1 LNTSELDEELHD
13 KPYRVIISKLSQ
25 TDVDIKSPKGDKY
38 VPFGDYK
45 GGKGKNDP
53 KVNYFK
59 TPGANLL
66 MTANPK
72 ADEEMIQL
80 DCSLPISRRIYEKC
94 EKIWNKTNPNTK
106 GAKPVHLSNNE
117 RSGIE
122 FSYTFYL
129 NVHPAAFRQE
139 YGLTHI
145 FHKGFSQQFPLLAPG
160 VYMRSDTNTLRVY
173 INSYKTWNNYVEV
186 ENIPVGKWVHIAI
199 VCKDKAFEVYV
210 NGNLARRMSFDGY
223 APYQNFEDICCF
235 SQRRITMKQSLVPSV
250 DANGFDVFGAMKGML
265 SRLSYFS
272 YALCYA
278 EIQQL
283 MNEGPSTKMDSAATS
298 TNLPPY
304 LDDTW
309 WAQGV

>member
-1 LNTSELDEELHD
+1 MEAVNTFNERLNAGQ
-13 KPYRVIISKLSQ
+13 KPGIISQAIFGLALIVALYLTLMFVEIIYKYINRMRMNRTVLLPN
-25 TDVDIKSPKGDKY
+25 TYNIEDKSISI
-38 VPFGDYK
+38 
-45 GGKGKNDP
+45 
-53 KVNYFK
+53 
-59 TPGANLL
+59 
-66 MTANPK
+66 
-72 ADEEMIQL
+72 IQ
-80 DCSLPISRRIYEKC
+80 
-94 EKIWNKTNPNTK
+94 NPNTK
-106 GAKPVHLSNNE
+106 GSKPVHLSNNE

-186 ENIPVGKWVHIAI
+186 ENIPVSKWVHIAI
-199 VCKDKAFEVYV
+199 VCKDKAFEVYI

-235 SQRRITMKQSLVPSV
+235 SQRRITLKQSLVPSV

>member
-1 LNTSELDEELHD
+1 MEAVNTFNERLNAGQKPGIIAQVIFGLALIVALYLTLMFVEIIYKYINRMRMNHTVLLPNTYNIED
-13 KPYRVIISKLSQ
+13 KSITIIQ
-25 TDVDIKSPKGDKY
+25 
-38 VPFGDYK
+38 
-45 GGKGKNDP
+45 
-53 KVNYFK
+53 
-59 TPGANLL
+59 
-66 MTANPK
+66 
-72 ADEEMIQL
+72 
-80 DCSLPISRRIYEKC
+80 
-94 EKIWNKTNPNTK
+94 NPNTK

-122 FSYTFYL
+122 FSYAFYL

-186 ENIPVGKWVHIAI
+186 ENIPVSKWVHIAI

-298 TNLPPY
+298 TNIPPY